1 MYKKPTQAQQ
11 DVLAQIDALE
21 AAINATCKKVDNSN
35 NHRRVGVAEQS
46 FEAGLMWLR
55 KAAVKTDWES

>member
-1 MYKKPTQAQQ
+1 MYKKPTPEQQ
-11 DVLAQIDALE
+11 EVLAHIDALE
-21 AAINATCKKVDNSN
+21 AAIESACKKVDNSK
-35 NHRRVGVAEQS
+35 NHRRVGVAQQS

>member
-1 MYKKPTQAQQ
+1 MYKKPTQEQQ
-11 DVLAQIDALE
+11 EVLALIDALE
-21 AAINATCKKVDNSN
+21 AVIDSTCKKVDNSN
-35 NHRRVGVAEQS
+35 NHRRVGVAQQS